1 MKPKLIIFDFDGTL
15 CDTRQNI
22 IKAFRA
28 TIEALGLEMRDDE
41 ACGATIGL
49 TLRDGFAQLY
59 PSFSDAELDTC
70 VDTYRRIFAEHREE
84 YMPELFPGVREL
96 LDRLYREG
104 YSLAIASSRLT
115 DSLLLFMRAHAIEH
129 YFSFVVGSDSVT
141 RHKPDA
147 EPVVK
152 CLEHYGVDAAEA
164 LVVGDMPV
172 DVGMAHNAGVRVV
185 AVSYGNASRAELEA
199 SRADA
204 IIDDIGA
211 LIDFLIS
218 HPLVG

>member
-22 IKAFRA
+22 IKAFLA
-28 TIEALGLEMRDDE
+28 TMEALDLPMRDDE

-59 PSFSDAELDTC
+59 PSFGDAELDHC
-70 VDTYRRIFAEHREE
+70 VFTYRRIFAEHREE
-84 YMPELFPGVREL
+84 YMPELFPGVREV

-104 YSLAIASSRLT
+104 YSLAIATSRLT
-115 DSLLLFMRAHAIEH
+115 DSLMLFMRAHAIDG
-129 YFSFVVGSDSVT
+129 YFSFVVGADSVT

-147 EPVVK
+147 EPVVR
-152 CLEHYGVDAAEA
+152 CLEHYGVEPSEA

-172 DVGMAHNAGVRVV
+172 DVGMAHNAGVRAV
-185 AVSYGNASRAELEA
+185 AVSYGNATRAELEA

-204 IIDDIGA
+204 IIDDIRA
-211 LIDFLIS
+211 LMDYAN
-218 HPLVG
+218 

>member
-1 MKPKLIIFDFDGTL
+1 MIPKLIIFDFDGTL

-28 TIEALGLEMRDDE
+28 TMQALGLPLRDE
-41 ACGATIGL
+41 ETCGATIGL
-49 TLRDGFAQLY
+49 TLRDGFAELY
-59 PSFSDAELDTC
+59 PTFSGTELDTC
-70 VDTYRRIFAEHREE
+70 VVTYRRIFAEHREE
-84 YMPELFPGVREL
+84 YMPELFPGVREVL
-96 LDRLYREG
+96 EKLYGRG
-104 YSLAIASSRLT
+104 CKLAIASSRLS

-129 YFSFVVGSDSVT
+129 YFSFVVGADSVT

-147 EPVVK
+147 EPVTK
-152 CLEHYGVDAAEA
+152 CLEHYGVDATEA

-172 DVGMAHNAGVRVV
+172 DVGMAHNAGVRAV

-211 LIDFLIS
+211 LIDYLD
-218 HPLVG
+218 

>member
-22 IKAFRA
+22 IKAFLA
-28 TIEALGLEMRDDE
+28 TMEALALPMRDEE

-59 PSFSDAELDTC
+59 PSFGDAELDHC
-70 VDTYRRIFAEHREE
+70 VFTYRCIFAEHREE
-84 YMPELFPGVREL
+84 YMPELFPGVREV

-104 YSLAIASSRLT
+104 YSLAIATSRLT
-115 DSLLLFMRAHAIEH
+115 DSLMLFMRAHAIDG
-129 YFSFVVGSDSVT
+129 YFSFVVGADSVT

-147 EPVVK
+147 EPVVR
-152 CLEHYGVDAAEA
+152 CLEHYGVEPSEA

-172 DVGMAHNAGVRVV
+172 DVGMAHNAGVRAV
-185 AVSYGNASRAELEA
+185 AVSYGNATRAELES

-204 IIDDIGA
+204 IIDDIRA
-211 LIDFLIS
+211 LWDYAN
-218 HPLVG
+218 